1 MSLPLRG
8 KVHFVYLTDPVK
20 GSAISSHRA
29 AKSHAA
35 RHGHARIRRQRMNEY
50 QQQERNKHEGG
61 SQVPPTA
68 ATPRV
73 SSASLSR
80 PGLAGDSQPKSQNNG
95 EGTGTNSEIV
105 LQFARTPQPSTLEH
119 SPLSSVP
126 KNIESL
132 YGTRVNRTQQ
142 FLIHH
147 YVSFVIPFGKRHC
160 QRYTDSKV
168 WKRFMFTELF
178 PVALANPGLLSAILL
193 SACRSLFEQD
203 GNIRY
208 VQLATYYKL
217 VCLRSMSEMLAVQ
230 NPLLN
235 DSAIAQVSLLAADE
249 LNLGDRDVSRKHIE
263 AANRMVA
270 MQGGSAM
277 LGMNGFLAAIVDT
290 LTCALARRDPMSCDM
305 P

>member
-1 MSLPLRG
+1 MTRLDYDSKAVVEGRQTTGKSRDSGLGNCTTWQRLKRPRVYTYTYDAWSSAAHQQQAAMSLPLRG

-50 QQQERNKHEGG
+50 QQERNKHEGD

-68 ATPRV
+68 ATPRA

-119 SPLSSVP
+119 SPLSSVS

-147 YVSFVIPFGKRHC
+147 Y
-160 QRYTDSKV
+160 
-168 WKRFMFTELF
+168 
-178 PVALANPGLLSAILL
+178 
-193 SACRSLFEQD
+193 

-235 DSAIAQVSLLAADE
+235 DSAIAQ
-249 LNLGDRDVSRKHIE
+249 LNLGDRDVSRQHIE

>member
-1 MSLPLRG
+1 MSLPSRA

-20 GSAISSHRA
+20 GSAISSHKG

-35 RHGHARIRRQRMNEY
+35 RHGHARIRRQRMNGY
-50 QQQERNKHEGG
+50 QKEWKKHEGG
-61 SQVPPTA
+61 SQVLSVATA
-68 ATPRV
+68 DTV
-73 SSASLSR
+73 SSASLDH
-80 PGLAGDSQPKSQNNG
+80 PDLVGDSHSRQKVSG
-95 EGTGTNSEIV
+95 GSMGTSREIV
-105 LQFARTPQPSTLEH
+105 LQFTRSSEPSLEP
-119 SPLSSVP
+119 SPLSSVSN
-126 KNIESL
+126 NIYSL
-132 YGTRVNRTQQ
+132 HGTRVNWTQQ

-160 QRYTDSKV
+160 QRYTDSSV

-193 SACRSLFEQD
+193 AACRSLFEQD
-203 GNIRY
+203 KNSRY

-217 VCLRSMSEMLAVQ
+217 VCLRSMSELLADQTTRVG
-230 NPLLN
+230 
-235 DSAIAQVSLLAADE
+235 DSAIAQASLLAADE
-249 LNLGDRDVSRKHIE
+249 LNLGDRDVSMQHIE